1 MSRVRLTSSV
11 NRSIGVIVGCAVL
24 VTASWGFAQDW
35 PQWRGANR
43 DGVAQGFKAPA
54 TWPEELVKKWSVSV
68 GDGVSTPALVGERLF
83 VFARQDG
90 NEVLRCLNAVTGKE
104 VWQDKY
110 VAAGVGGP
118 ASSFVGPRSSP
129 AVADGKVVTLGVHGV
144 VSCFEAA
151 TGKVLWRKNDF
162 EGSEPRF
169 ATSSS
174 PMILGGVC
182 IVQTGGDR
190 GGAIVAYDLATGG
203 EKWKW
208 AGDGAAY
215 ASPVAMTVDGTKAI
229 VTPTAGNLVIVSVAD
244 GKLVWQGGY
253 AQGRYNATTPI
264 VIGQTVIYA
273 GEGRGTTA
281 EKFLTKADK
290 VTSEIVWQNADDSLM
305 FNTPVLKDGVFYGLS
320 SVNNVFCV
328 NVESGKTAW
337 SASLAS
343 NDQQSAGGGGRR
355 RGRGGYGSIVDA
367 GSVLF
372 ALTPAGELVVF
383 EPNAKEFK
391 RLAGYKVAEGGS
403 YAYPVVAGKRI
414 FVKDQDA
421 VTMWTIE

>member
-1 MSRVRLTSSV
+1 VSQ
-11 NRSIGVIVGCAVL
+11 A
-24 VTASWGFAQDW
+24 WPQDW
-35 PQWRGANR
+35 PQWRGPDR
-43 DGVAQGFKAPA
+43 DGIAQGFKAPA

-68 GDGVSTPALVGERLF
+68 GDGVATPALVSDKLF
-83 VFARQDG
+83 VFAREDG
-90 NEVLRCLNAVTGKE
+90 NEVIRCLDTAAGKE

-110 VAAGVGGP
+110 AAEAVGGP
-118 ASSFVGPRSSP
+118 ASGFAGPRSSP
-129 AVADGKVVTLGVHGV
+129 AVADGKVVTLGVHGM
-144 VSCFEAA
+144 VSCIEAA

-169 ATSSS
+169 ATASS
-174 PMILGGVC
+174 PMILGDVC
-182 IVQTGGDR
+182 IVLVGGDR
-190 GGAIVAYDLATGG
+190 GGAIVAYDLATGN

-215 ASPVAMTVDGTKAI
+215 ASPVLMTVDGTKAI
-229 VTPTAGNLVIVSVAD
+229 LTPTAQNLVIVSVAD
-244 GKLVWQGGY
+244 GKLLWQGGY

-290 VTSEIVWQNADDSLM
+290 LTSDYVWQNPDNSLM
-305 FNTPVLKDGVFYGLS
+305 FNSPVLKDGVFYGIS
-320 SVNNVFCV
+320 SLNNVFCV
-328 NVESGKTAW
+328 DVESGKTAW

-343 NDQQSAGGGGRR
+343 ADRQPAGGGRR
-355 RGRGGYGSIVDA
+355 PGGRGGYGSIVDA

-403 YAYPVVAGKRI
+403 YAYPVIAGNRVFI
-414 FVKDQDA
+414 KDRNS
-421 VTMWTIE
+421 VTLWAIE